1 MADTKKKKRA
11 SLSSF
16 TILLIILVALAV
28 ITVIMA
34 ACGVEGIEGATLSG
48 VLTAPVFGFQDAIG
62 VCLFVMILGGFLG
75 IVTET
80 GALDAGIAALVHKL
94 KGNELVLIPILMFI
108 FSIGGTTYGMC
119 EETVPFYLLLAATMV
134 AAGFDSLTG
143 AAVVL
148 LGAGCGVLGSTVNPF
163 AVGVAV
169 DALSGIG
176 IAVNQGIIIAL
187 GAILWLTTTIISIIF
202 VMRYAKK
209 VKADKGSTFLSLQEQ
224 QDMMN
229 EWGMT
234 DSEAEAADG
243 QDMAPK
249 MTGRQ
254 KATLIVFAL
263 TFVIMIVSFIPWED
277 LGFDG
282 FVAGQSYE
290 EVTTTVAGDE
300 VIAAYDE
307 ANGTTTEVAAPFEAT
322 SVSEE
327 EVTPAWSSFLTGI
340 PLGQWYFDE
349 ASTWF
354 LLMALVIGVIGGV
367 SESRFVKAFINGAA
381 DMMSVVL
388 IIALARSIT
397 VLMASTGLDMWILNN
412 AANALAG
419 MSAIIFA
426 PLSFLLYIVLS
437 FLIPSSSGMATVSMP
452 IMGGL
457 ASQLNFSVETMVMI
471 YSAGNGLVNL
481 FTPTSGAMVGG
492 PRQIE
497 YSTWLK
503 FGAEVVAHPRRRL
516 HGDPYRRH
524 AHPARRGLG
533 CIDNSLPAVILPG
546 GRVPAGAPSPFCSA

>member
-1 MADTKKKKRA
+1 MAETKKKKRA

-16 TILLIILVALAV
+16 TILLIILVALAI
-28 ITVIMA
+28 ITVIMSA
-34 ACGVEGIEGATLSG
+34 MGVEGVEGATLSG
-48 VLTAPVFGFQDAIG
+48 VLTAPVAGFSDALP

-75 IVTET
+75 IITET

-94 KGNELVLIPILMFI
+94 KGNELVLIPILMII

-169 DALSGIG
+169 DAMRGIG
-176 IAVNQGIIIAL
+176 YDPNQAIIIVL
-187 GAILWLTTTIISIIF
+187 GCILWLTTLAISIVF

-209 VKADKGSTFLSLQEQ
+209 VKEDKGSTFLSLQEQ

-229 EWGMT
+229 EWGMKE
-234 DSEAEAADG
+234 SEVEGVEGDAVANA
-243 QDMAPK
+243 K

-254 KATLIVFAL
+254 KASLVVFAL
-263 TFVIMIVSFIPWED
+263 TFVIMIVSFIPWTD
-277 LGFDG
+277 LGVDFFNLG
-282 FVAGQSYE
+282 ATSE
-290 EVTTTVAGDE
+290 EVTTTVTGE
-300 VIAAYDE
+300 E
-307 ANGTTTEVAAPFEAT
+307 LTTTFDDANDGATVTTLATPVEAT
-322 SVSEE
+322 SVE
-327 EVTPAWSSFLTGI
+327 EVQTSPAWSSFLTGV
-340 PLGQWYFDE
+340 PLGGWYFDE

-354 LLMALVIGVIGGV
+354 LLMALIIGVIGGV

-397 VLMASTGLDMWILNN
+397 VLMGQTGLDMWILNN
-412 AANALAG
+412 AAAALNG

-426 PLSFLLYIVLS
+426 PLSFLLYVLLS
-437 FLIPSSSGMATVSMP
+437 FLIPSSSGMATVSIP

-457 ASQLNFSVETMVMI
+457 AQHLNFSVETMIMI

-481 FTPTSGAMVGG
+481 FTPTSGAIMGG
-492 PRQIE
+492 LALAKIE
-497 YSTWLK
+497 YTTWLK
-503 FGAEVVAHPRRRL
+503 FGAKLFVV
-516 HGDPYRRH
+516 
-524 AHPARRGLG
+524 LG
-533 CIDNSLPAVILPG
+533 VVCMVILTAAMLILPG
-546 GRVPAGAPSPFCSA
+546 AA

>member
-148 LGAGCGVLGSTVNPF
+148 LGAGVGVMGSTVNPF

-169 DALSGIG
+169 DALNGIG
-176 IAVNQGIIIAL
+176 VSVNQGIIIAL
-187 GAILWLTTTIISIIF
+187 GVIIWLVSLAIAIVF

-354 LLMALVIGVIGGV
+354 LLMALIIGVIGGV

-397 VLMASTGLDMWILNN
+397 VLMAKTGLDMWILNN
-412 AANALAG
+412 AAAALTG

-437 FLIPSSSGMATVSMP
+437 FLIPSSSGMATVSIP
-452 IMGGL
+452 ILGGL
-457 ASQLNFSVETMVMI
+457 AHQLNFSVETMVMI

-481 FTPTSGAMVGG
+481 FTPTSGAIMGG
-492 PRQIE
+492 LALAKIE

-503 FGAEVVAHPRRRL
+503 FGAKLFVV
-516 HGDPYRRH
+516 
-524 AHPARRGLG
+524 LG
-533 CIDNSLPAVILPG
+533 IVCMVILTAAMLILPG
-546 GRVPAGAPSPFCSA
+546 GAA